1 MINVSKL
8 PSSRINREIE
18 ELKTRSVPLTYRRF
32 SDPFKIPDQ
41 TALLQAILLA
51 QTGRTN
57 EIPNIIDSTTNSAFS
72 QSINSMKDVPPILVD
87 NNHGEANINT
97 ESTNTNNNNN
107 NNNKNEKIPNVNNNN
122 NIEVELDKQ
131 GNIKTS
137 NLRGGN
143 NTNFGDRQGKD
154 FNIKEALNLGHIKQK
169 GNVSQHIG
177 AEQANNKITHLR
189 GGLKHEIEK
198 INSIQNQLNTATL
211 NTNDR
216 NVLKQRLRGNINKHN
231 IIKKEIENNKNIA
244 KSLQQTIND
253 SVKQGKVERQKNR
266 KPSTTVGGV
275 KMNWQRN
282 EM

>member
-18 ELKTRSVPLTYRRF
+18 ELKNRSVPLTYRRF
-32 SDPFKIPDQ
+32 SDPFKIPDN
-41 TALLQAILLA
+41 TALLQALLLA
-51 QTGRTN
+51 STGRTN

-87 NNHGEANINT
+87 NNHAEANINT
-97 ESTNTNNNNN
+97 ESTNNNNNN
-107 NNNKNEKIPNVNNNN
+107 NNNNANNEKTPNVNNN
-122 NIEVELDKQ
+122 NIEVEVDKQ

-143 NTNFGDRQGKD
+143 KTTFGNRQGKE
-154 FNIKEALNLGHIKQK
+154 FNIKEALNLGHIKQN

-177 AEQANNKITHLR
+177 AEQVNNKITHLR

-198 INSIQNQLNTATL
+198 IESIQNQLETATL
-211 NTNDR
+211 NNNDR

-231 IIKKEIENNKNIA
+231 IIKKEIENNKNVL
-244 KSLQQTIND
+244 KSLRQTIDD
-253 SVKQGKVERQKNR
+253 SVRQGKVERQKNK
-266 KPSTTVGGV
+266 KPSLTVGGV